1 MKMRG
6 RRSRRNTGFTLI
18 EVLVAVA
25 ILAIGA
31 AALYSG
37 IGYGLQTI
45 SLAREDRRATQILLQ
60 ATETLRLYNWDQ
72 IHDYTFMPS
81 AINYAY
87 DPISTTSPGVTFTNR
102 ITLTDIS
109 TTTENY
115 RTNLSQATVA
125 VDWTSGGAPHHREIT
140 TFITRRGLQVYV
152 H

>member
-6 RRSRRNTGFTLI
+6 RRSKQNTGFTLI
-18 EVLVAVA
+18 EVLVAVG
-25 ILAIGA
+25 ILGIGV

-37 IGYGLQTI
+37 IGYGFKSI
-45 SLAREDRRATQILLQ
+45 SLAREERRATQILLQ

-72 IHDYTFMPS
+72 LHNSSFLPS
-81 AINYAY
+81 AITYAY
-87 DPISTTSPGVTFTNR
+87 DPSSTSNPGVTFTNR
-102 ITLTDIS
+102 ITVTDIP

-125 VDWTSGGAPHHREIT
+125 VDWSSGGGHHHREIT

-152 H
+152 Y